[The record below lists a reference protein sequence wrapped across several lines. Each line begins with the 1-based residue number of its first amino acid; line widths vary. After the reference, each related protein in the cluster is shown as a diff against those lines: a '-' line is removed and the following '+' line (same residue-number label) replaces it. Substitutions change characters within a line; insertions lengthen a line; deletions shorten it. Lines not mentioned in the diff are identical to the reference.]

1 MSDFSRAMEHAKQ
14 LAHPAIIAALTELQQ
29 ITSKHSESK
38 QAAAVKA
45 AKEGV

>member
-1 MSDFSRAMEHAKQ
+1 MSDVSGAMQRAKQ
-14 LAHPAIIAALTELQQ
+14 LAHPAIAALTELEE
-29 ITSKHSESK
+29 ITSKQFKSK